1 MRGANILFNFVTLV
15 FVILTL
21 GMIAYAVAIAGDIT
35 APPFLAPPTD
45 VPTPTL
51 IPDLGTPLPTP
62 FLPTFTPS
70 RTPPPTSAPELTLTP
85 DGDAAAEATATP
97 TQAPRMPAVT
107 VTPRPLAPEPTQPP
121 PEEGGEGQAD
131 ETESDAVG
139 SAARAALPH
148 FTPTVAAPVVAAPVV
163 AAALA
168 TVRPSATPTITL
180 TPGPR
185 PTSTVTATPQG
196 PAPPTLA
203 PYPFIVQPGTPLLR
217 ESFAHGTD
225 GCAWQ
230 GLAGTVVDQRGEAVV
245 GVEVRVRGDASGE
258 QVALAGTGTDYGPSG
273 WQVRLGGGPSAERV
287 TIALWSGD
295 RLLSPVVEVTFPAA
309 CAQNLA
315 LVNFIQTRTF

>member
-21 GMIAYAVAIAGDIT
+21 GVIAYAVAVAGDM
-35 APPFLAPPTD
+35 AEPPFLAPPTD

-70 RTPPPTSAPELTLTP
+70 TTPEPTGTPEPTLTEETTVQPAVEPTRTPARLPEV
-85 DGDAAAEATATP
+85 TATP
-97 TQAPRMPAVT
+97 Q
-107 VTPRPLAPEPTQPP
+107 PLAPLPTQPP
-121 PEEGGEGQAD
+121 PEGGGDGQAD
-131 ETESDAVG
+131 GTESDAVG

-148 FTPTVAAPVVAAPVV
+148 FTPTVVSPAV
-163 AAALA
+163 AAALFTA
-168 TVRPSATPTITL
+168 RPSATPTITL

-185 PTSTVTATPQG
+185 PTSTVTSTPQG

-217 ESFAHGTD
+217 ESFAQGTT

-258 QVALAGTGTDYGPSG
+258 RVVLAGTGTDYGPSG
-273 WQVRLGGGPSAERV
+273 WEVRLGGGPSAERV
-287 TIALWSGD
+287 TVTLWSGD
-295 RLLSPVVEVTFPAA
+295 RLLSPTVEVTFPAA

-315 LVNFIQTRTF
+315 LINFIQTRTF